1 MKFPS
6 RYVHLDAARRRH
18 GDRVDRFG
26 AFLTVGDGAA
36 DAALDALADRPR
48 LERDALFDRCLT
60 SGVGSVP
67 DAPDAVR
74 ALFASVDHVPYWV
87 DRARLDRGGRAFLES
102 GVLGGIVL
110 GAGSLVAGYCSPA
123 GNKPLIFSGRLASDV
138 PRRLAETSRFVEV
151 VSAPGGMRRD
161 AEGLRACVKVRLMHA
176 SIRRAL
182 LRSPKW
188 RLDDWGVP
196 INQCDSCGTLL
207 LFSHTV
213 HGWLARLGHVM
224 TPQERDD
231 FLHLWRYAGYLLGVE
246 EELLCATHEEAA
258 AQWDL
263 LSTTQEPP
271 DDDARSLARAL
282 MESGRLAARTSD
294 QEDAARKRIPFAYA
308 LSRYLIGDAYADA
321 LGYPK
326 SRWGYAFP
334 VARELHA
341 AGLGRLRTLGPAGHL
356 AFEFGQRYWRDVT
369 RAALKGVPAAFSM
382 PDDVA
387 HPHAP

>member
-36 DAALDALADRPR
+36 DAALDALADLPRPAR
-48 LERDALFDRCLT
+48 EALLDRCLT
-60 SGVGSVP
+60 SGIDAVP

-74 ALFASVDHVPYWV
+74 ALFASLDHVPYWV

-161 AEGLRACVKVRLMHA
+161 AEGFRACVKVRLMHA

-224 TPQERDD
+224 TAQERDD
-231 FLHLWRYAGYLLGVE
+231 FLHLWRYAGYVLGVE

-341 AGLGRLRTLGPAGHL
+341 AGLGRLRTLGPAGNL
-356 AFEFGQRYWRDVT
+356 AFDFGRRYWREVT
-369 RAALKGVPAAFSM
+369 HAALKGVPAAFSM
-382 PDDVA
+382 PDDHV

>member
-1 MKFPS
+1 MKFPT
-6 RYVHLDAARRRH
+6 RYVRLEAARRRH

-26 AFLTVGDGAA
+26 AFLTVGDRAA

-48 LERDALFDRCLT
+48 PEREALLDRALT
-60 SGVGSVP
+60 AGIAAVP
-67 DAPDAVR
+67 DAPEALR
-74 ALFASVDHVPYWV
+74 ALFEALDHVPYWV
-87 DRARLDRGGRAFLES
+87 DWARVDRGGRAFLES
-102 GVLGGIVL
+102 GILGGIVL

-123 GNKPLIFSGRLASDV
+123 GNKPLMFSGRLASDV

-161 AEGLRACVKVRLMHA
+161 AEGFRACVKVRLMHA
-176 SIRRAL
+176 SVRRAL

-224 TPQERDD
+224 TMQERDD
-231 FLHLWRYAGYLLGVE
+231 FLHLWRYAGYVLGVE
-246 EELLCATHEEAA
+246 EELLCATHDDAV

-271 DDDARSLARAL
+271 DEDARTLARAL
-282 MESGRLAARTSD
+282 IESGRLAARTSD
-294 QEDAARKRIPFAYA
+294 QEEAARKRIPFAYA
-308 LSRYLIGDAYADA
+308 LSRYLIGDDYADA
-321 LGYPK
+321 LGYPR

-341 AGLGRLRTLGPAGHL
+341 AGLGRLRTLGPAGNV
-356 AFEFGQRYWRDVT
+356 AFAFGKRYWHDIT
-369 RAALKGVPAAFSM
+369 QAALKGVPAAFSM